1 MVKLA
6 GYHRTATFAWSH
18 DRIPQIV
25 TGTASGTIDAN
36 FSNESVLELWSLLSA
51 EPDKPI
57 ASLSS
62 DAKFNDLDWS
72 IDNQLIAGALEN
84 GTVEFFKLN
93 KNNNSNNNSTNST
106 SIESVGK
113 FNNFHNSTVNTIKFN
128 PKQANVLISGDNS
141 GEIFVWD
148 TEKAIHTNTAS
159 TNGAAVQGYTPMKPG
174 TAMTSI
180 EEIHSLAW
188 NQSLAHVFAS
198 AGSSS
203 FASIWDLKAKKEVIH
218 LSYTSPVTG
227 LKPQL
232 SVVEWHPTNSTK
244 LATATGSDTEPAIV
258 IWDLRNANTPLT
270 TLVNGHSK
278 GILCLDWCNQDED
291 LLLSSG
297 CDNTVVL
304 WNPTTG
310 EQLTQYPP
318 HGNWLFK
325 TKFAPQAPD
334 IFATASFDAKIEIQT
349 LQNLVNELDK
359 KENVTKQQE
368 SETEFWTHISQQE
381 SIEKPAVKKIQA
393 PAWYSNHS
401 PAATWAFGGKLVSIG
416 EDGKSVNITKPVL
429 PGLEQNILLNEAL
442 KSKDFKPLINVR
454 LVKGIDKNNEDDW
467 NLLDKLSMDGRDE
480 FLRDT
485 FTLDDDD
492 VDDGNDNENGNKDS
506 TNDDK
511 MNTEAGEEFFE
522 KIESEFKPTDPFKLE
537 KDTDFSITRK
547 LISGNTKA
555 VITEA
560 LQNDLLLESL
570 IVALDSNDTTLK
582 EKVKNHYFKKLGNSN
597 SLSRILYS
605 VTNNDIEDM
614 VTNMDVSQWKY
625 IVKAI
630 NRFVPTDSTRKNELL
645 VQLGDR
651 ILESGDRQNAI
662 AVYFSANS
670 IDKVASIWLK
680 ELPDLEDIIKQEN
693 KTVYEAHAE
702 CLTEFVERFTVFSSF
717 MGESKIS
724 NQGLIS
730 KFMEFVDI
738 ASASGDFFLAESFLN
753 ILPDSNEDVKAEKER
768 VLLASGKSVQQTSSQ
783 RSVVP
788 STIQHD
794 RYRNPHASNI
804 PIKQPPQFPA
814 AVGLPTVQPPIIP
827 AQQAGA
833 PSNSTIRPVKTTFAP
848 KANPYAPPTVTS
860 APNPNTTNNVFNST
874 PGAPISSSS
883 FIPPKNPYA
892 IGTQTSEIP
901 QTTPFVLQQSIYEKP
916 MGASSTETPQSG
928 IISGQ
933 MPHLNQKANNGW
945 NDLPLKVKENKP
957 SRARAVSVAPASVSI
972 PPGSST
978 LHSDDIPLNDFPARP
993 PVNRILS
1000 ASSMP
1005 TPPPP
1010 SGFKRKESLA
1020 SMDKGP
1026 ESSASTKP
1034 LNPYSPQI
1042 NKPVPITQRNS
1053 PYSPTA
1059 GSVAPPIQ
1067 SQVSQNVPINLYAPK
1082 QSTTMPNSN
1091 ISTGASPSNPYSVPP
1106 PSSFPPTGT
1115 AAAPPPI
1122 SKQTIAPPP
1131 PMSAR
1136 RKVQHKVDNI
1146 TNATSLLESVQRT
1159 PSTTNMVQQQHH
1171 VVPSPVGSQPSVQ
1184 ASPVAATE
1192 SSATVTIPEDQQ
1204 DIIDFLK
1211 SELERVTPLIP
1222 KEYSKQLKDCAK
1234 RLKILY
1240 GHMERQDLL
1249 TQPTVDKL
1257 KKIVEYLKN
1266 KQYAEAMKI
1275 HVDIA
1280 TNNAQEGGNWLTG
1293 VKRLIGIAEATAN

>member
-6 GYHRTATFAWSH
+6 EYHRTATFAWSH

-25 TGTASGTIDAN
+25 TGTVSGTIDAN
-36 FSNESVLELWSLLSA
+36 FSNESVLELWSLLST
-51 EPDKPI
+51 EPNKPI
-57 ASLSS
+57 ASLST

-93 KNNNSNNNSTNST
+93 NNNNNT
-106 SIESVGK
+106 SIESVGN
-113 FNNFHNSTVNTIKFN
+113 FNKHRNSTVNTIRFN
-128 PKQANVLISGDNS
+128 PKQANVLISGDNR

-148 TEKAIHTNTAS
+148 TEKAINTTTTTNNNS
-159 TNGAAVQGYTPMKPG
+159 NNGNNNGTVVQEYTPMKPG

-180 EEIHSLAW
+180 EEVHSLAW

-218 LSYTSPVTG
+218 LSYTSPATG

-297 CDNTVVL
+297 RDNTVVL

-325 TKFAPQAPD
+325 TKFAPQGPD
-334 IFATASFDAKIEIQT
+334 FFATASFDSKIEIQT

-359 KENVTKQQE
+359 EENVTKQQE
-368 SETEFWTHISQQE
+368 SETEFWTHVSQQE
-381 SIEKPAVKKIQA
+381 SNEKPTVKKIQA
-393 PAWYSNHS
+393 PAWYLNHS

-416 EDGKSVNITKPVL
+416 QDGKSINITKPVL

-454 LVKGIDKNNEDDW
+454 LVKGIDKNNEEDW
-467 NLLDKLSMDGRDE
+467 NLLDKLSMDGREE
-480 FLRDT
+480 FLKDT
-485 FTLDDDD
+485 FNFDDDD
-492 VDDGNDNENGNKDS
+492 DDENGNKDS
-506 TNDDK
+506 INDDETS
-511 MNTEAGEEFFE
+511 TEAGEEFFE
-522 KIESEFKPTDPFKLE
+522 KIESKFKPRDPFKLE
-537 KDTDFSITRK
+537 KDTDFSITKK

-555 VITEA
+555 VVVEA

-582 EKVKNHYFKKLGNSN
+582 EKVKDYYFKKFGNSN

-630 NRFVPTDSTRKNELL
+630 NKFVPTDITRKNELL

-651 ILESGDRQNAI
+651 ILESGNRQNAI

-680 ELPDLEDIIKQEN
+680 EFPDLEDIIKQEN
-693 KTVYEAHAE
+693 KTVYEAHVE

-717 MGESKIS
+717 IGESKIS

-768 VLLASGKSVQQTSSQ
+768 VLVASGKSVKQGSSQ
-783 RSVVP
+783 RSVAS
-788 STIQHD
+788 STPQHD
-794 RYRNPHASNI
+794 RYKSSHAGNL
-804 PIKQPPQFPA
+804 PMKHKPQFATA
-814 AVGLPTVQPPIIP
+814 AGMPPVQPPNIP
-827 AQQAGA
+827 NQQTGA
-833 PSNSTIRPVKTTFAP
+833 PLNNTIRPVKTTLP
-848 KANPYAPPTVTS
+848 LKVNPYAPPTTTS
-860 APNPNTTNNVFNST
+860 ASNPSTSNLFNST
-874 PGAPISSSS
+874 TGAPIPTSS

-892 IGTQTSEIP
+892 VGVQTPGIT
-901 QTTPFVLQQSIYEKP
+901 QTTPFVPQQSIYEKP
-916 MGASSTETPQSG
+916 MTDSFIETPQSG
-928 IISGQ
+928 VVSGQ
-933 MPHLNQKANNGW
+933 MPHLNQKANDGW

-957 SRARAVSVAPASVSI
+957 SRAKAVSVAPASVSVL
-972 PPGSST
+972 PGSST
-978 LHSDDIPLNDFPARP
+978 PHSDTIPSRDFPVNP
-993 PVNRILS
+993 SVNRVAS

-1020 SMDKGP
+1020 SMDKGL
-1026 ESSASTKP
+1026 EGSTSMKTS
-1034 LNPYSPQI
+1034 NPYSPQV
-1042 NKPVPITQRNS
+1042 NKPVPMAQRTS
-1053 PYSPTA
+1053 PYAPAAS
-1059 GSVAPPIQ
+1059 SIAPPMQ
-1067 SQVSQNVPINLYAPK
+1067 SQASQNIPINSYAPK
-1082 QSTTMPNSN
+1082 QSTTTPNSN
-1091 ISTGASPSNPYSVPP
+1091 ISAGILPSNPYSVLPQ
-1106 PSSFPPTGT
+1106 SSFPPTGT
-1115 AAAPPPI
+1115 TAAPPPI

-1131 PMSAR
+1131 VMSAR

-1146 TNATSLLESVQRT
+1146 TNATNLLESIQRT
-1159 PSTTNMVQQQHH
+1159 PSTTNMVQQQQH
-1171 VVPSPVGSQPSVQ
+1171 VVPPPASTQTSIQ
-1184 ASPVAATE
+1184 APPVAATE
-1192 SSATVTIPEDQQ
+1192 STVTVTIPEDQQ
-1204 DIIDFLK
+1204 EVIDFLK
-1211 SELERVTPLIP
+1211 SELERVTPLVP

-1257 KKIVEYLKN
+1257 KKIVEYLKH
-1266 KQYAEAMKI
+1266 KQYTEAMEV

-1293 VKRLIGIAEATAN
+1293 VKRLISIAEATTS

>member
-6 GYHRTATFAWSH
+6 EYQRTATFAWSH

-25 TGTASGTIDAN
+25 TGTASGTIDAD

-51 EPDKPI
+51 EPNKPI
-57 ASLSS
+57 ASLST

-72 IDNQLIAGALEN
+72 IDDQLIAGALEN

-93 KNNNSNNNSTNST
+93 NNNSNNNT

-113 FNNFHNSTVNTIKFN
+113 FSNLHNSTVNTIKFN

-148 TEKAIHTNTAS
+148 TEKAINTNTD
-159 TNGAAVQGYTPMKPG
+159 GAAVQGYTPMKPG

-180 EEIHSLAW
+180 EEVHSLAW

-198 AGSSS
+198 TGSSS

-218 LSYTSPVTG
+218 LSYTSPATG

-232 SVVEWHPTNSTK
+232 SVVQWHPTNSTK

-278 GILCLDWCNQDED
+278 GILCLDWCNQDEN

-297 CDNTVVL
+297 RDNTVVL

-334 IFATASFDAKIEIQT
+334 IFATASFDSKIEIQT

-359 KENVTKQQE
+359 EENVTKQQE
-368 SETEFWTHISQQE
+368 SETEFWTHVSQQE
-381 SIEKPAVKKIQA
+381 SNEKPTVKKIQA

-401 PAATWAFGGKLVSIG
+401 PAATWAFGGKLVSIS
-416 EDGKSVNITKPVL
+416 EDGKSINITKPVL
-429 PGLEQNILLNEAL
+429 PGLEQNILLNDAL

-454 LVKGIDKNNEDDW
+454 LVKGIDKNNEEDW
-467 NLLDKLSMDGRDE
+467 NLLDKLSMDGKEE

-492 VDDGNDNENGNKDS
+492 KENENKDDA
-506 TNDDK
+506 NDSETD
-511 MNTEAGEEFFE
+511 TEAGEEFFE
-522 KIESEFKPTDPFKLE
+522 KIENKFKPKDSFKLE

-547 LISGNTKA
+547 LLSGNTKA
-555 VITEA
+555 VVTEA

-570 IVALDSNDTTLK
+570 VIALDSNDTTLK
-582 EKVKNHYFKKLGNSN
+582 EKVKDHYFKKFGNSN

-630 NRFVPTDSTRKNELL
+630 NKFVPTDIARKNELL

-670 IDKVASIWLK
+670 IDKVASMWLK
-680 ELPDLEDIIKQEN
+680 ELPNLEDIIKQEN
-693 KTVYEAHAE
+693 KTVYEAHVE
-702 CLTEFVERFTVFSSF
+702 CLTEFVERFTVFSNF
-717 MGESKIS
+717 IGESKIS

-768 VLLASGKSVQQTSSQ
+768 VLLACGKSVQQGSIQKGVAS
-783 RSVVP
+783 

-804 PIKQPPQFPA
+804 PIKQQPQFPTA
-814 AVGLPTVQPPIIP
+814 TGMPPVQPPIIP
-827 AQQAGA
+827 IQQTGTPLNNAA
-833 PSNSTIRPVKTTFAP
+833 RPVKTAHTP
-848 KANPYAPPTVTS
+848 KANPYAPPTL
-860 APNPNTTNNVFNST
+860 AST
-874 PGAPISSSS
+874 PNVAATNLFNGSLGASIQTSS

-892 IGTQTSEIP
+892 IGAQTPSAT
-901 QTTPFVLQQSIYEKP
+901 QTTPFVSQQSVYEKP
-916 MGASSTETPQSG
+916 VAASSIETPQSG
-928 IISGQ
+928 IVSGQ
-933 MPHLNQKANNGW
+933 MPHLNQKANDGW

-957 SRARAVSVAPASVSI
+957 SRAKAVSVAPASVNI
-972 PPGSST
+972 PPRPST
-978 LHSDDIPLNDFPARP
+978 PHSDTIPSREFPIKS
-993 PVNRILS
+993 PVNRIAS

-1010 SGFKRKESLA
+1010 PGFKRKESLA
-1020 SMDKGP
+1020 SMDKGL
-1026 ESSASTKP
+1026 ESSTNTKP
-1034 LNPYSPQI
+1034 SNPYSPQI
-1042 NKPVPITQRNS
+1042 NKPVPMTQRNS
-1053 PYSPTA
+1053 PYSPAT
-1059 GSVAPPIQ
+1059 GSIAPPIQ
-1067 SQVSQNVPINLYAPK
+1067 LQASQNIPVNPYAPK

-1091 ISTGASPSNPYSVPP
+1091 ILTNASPSNPYSVPP
-1106 PSSFPPTGT
+1106 KSSLPPTGP
-1115 AAAPPPI
+1115 AAVPPPI

-1131 PMSAR
+1131 PMSNR
-1136 RKVQHKVDNI
+1136 RKVQHKAENI
-1146 TNATSLLESVQRT
+1146 ANATSLLESVQRT
-1159 PSTTNMVQQQHH
+1159 SSTTNMVQQQQQN
-1171 VVPSPVGSQPSVQ
+1171 VIPPPVSAQSSVQ
-1184 ASPVAATE
+1184 ASPAATIQTT
-1192 SSATVTIPEDQQ
+1192 AAVTIPEDQQ
-1204 DIIDFLK
+1204 EIIAFLK

-1266 KQYAEAMKI
+1266 KQYTEAMEV

-1293 VKRLIGIAEATAN
+1293 VKRLIGIAEATTS